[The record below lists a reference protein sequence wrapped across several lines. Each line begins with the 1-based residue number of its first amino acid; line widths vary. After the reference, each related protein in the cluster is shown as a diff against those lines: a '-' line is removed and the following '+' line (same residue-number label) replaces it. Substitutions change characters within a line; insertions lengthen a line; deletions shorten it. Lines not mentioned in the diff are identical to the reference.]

1 MIPKVIHYCWFGHN
15 QKPDS
20 FSKYLASWK
29 KYCPDY
35 EIIEWNEENFD
46 ITINDY
52 VKEAYAAKKWAFVT
66 DYARLWIIYNHG
78 GIYLDTD
85 VEVIKS
91 FDELLCNDAFF
102 GFEDEFIA
110 TGLGF
115 GAVKWNTVVELM
127 IKDYAGKHFLL
138 SDGKYDTTTC
148 PVRNTN
154 SIKHLF
160 PTNYDQM
167 KSFKIQGAVLF
178 PPEYFCPLNPGTGIL
193 QKTSNTYSIHHY
205 TATWLS
211 EDQQV
216 VHQWRLF
223 KRKCEKKFGKWLGG
237 YIARA
242 VYLFFPEKR
251 KVLRRM

>member
-1 MIPKVIHYCWFGHN
+1 
-15 QKPDS
+15 
-20 FSKYLASWK
+20 
-29 KYCPDY
+29 
-35 EIIEWNEENFD
+35 
-46 ITINDY
+46 
-52 VKEAYAAKKWAFVT
+52 
-66 DYARLWIIYNHG
+66 
-78 GIYLDTD
+78 
-85 VEVIKS
+85 
-91 FDELLCNDAFF
+91 
-102 GFEDEFIA
+102 
-110 TGLGF
+110 
-115 GAVKWNTVVELM
+115 
-127 IKDYAGKHFLL
+127 
-138 SDGKYDTTTC
+138 
-148 PVRNTN
+148 
-154 SIKHLF
+154 
-160 PTNYDQM
+160 M

>member
-1 MIPKVIHYCWFGHN
+1 MIHYCWFGHN

-127 IKDYAGKHFLL
+127 MKDYAGKHFLL

-223 KRKCEKKFGKWLGG
+223 KRKCEWN
-237 YIARA
+237 
-242 VYLFFPEKR
+242 E
-251 KVLRRM
+251 